1 MHTGIKGGDIMAIQ
15 IFCPQCKSSC
25 GLDAIKKSCLKCGAS
40 FGRDKKYRVCVSVK
54 GKRVTRVVD
63 NLTIARQTEAAI
75 KGDMVRGEYEINH
88 EKKVPALNE
97 VWAKYLPYAK
107 EHKKSWIDDLRYY
120 RRHLEPRFGK
130 KALDAISPIDIERM
144 KSELKKGLNRR
155 GKSFAA
161 QTIKHQLVIL
171 RRLYNLAR
179 KWGMYDGKSPME
191 SVEMP
196 RIDNQKTEFLTDEEL
211 TRLLDTLDT
220 WPFKDTVAFI
230 KFALFT
236 GLRRGELFK
245 LTWDDVDF
253 ERGIVTLRDPKG
265 GKTENIPVSMEALD
279 VLKSLTADSPF
290 VFPGE
295 NGKQRTNFNGPWQRI
310 RKAADL
316 PPGFRFHG
324 LRHHF
329 ASTLVSAGYDLL
341 VVQKLLTH
349 KDAKTTQRY
358 AHLAPGAVK
367 DAALR
372 SGDLLKP
379 KASKIVKIAE

>member
-1 MHTGIKGGDIMAIQ
+1 MAIQ
-15 IFCPQCKSSC
+15 IFCPKCKSSC
-25 GLDAIKKSCLKCGAS
+25 GLDAKSCLKCGTT
-40 FGRDKKYRVCVSVK
+40 FGRDKIYRVCVSVK
-54 GKRVTRVVD
+54 GQRVTRVVD
-63 NLTIARQTEAAI
+63 NLTIARETEAAI
-75 KGDMVRGEYEINH
+75 KGDMVRGEYEINRTRK
-88 EKKVPALNE
+88 KKVPTLGDI
-97 VWAKYLPYAK
+97 WKRYLPLAQG
-107 EHKKSWIDDLRYY
+107 HKKSWIDDLRYY
-120 RRHLEPRFGK
+120 RKHLEPRFGK

-144 KSELKKGLNRR
+144 KSELKNGQNRR

-196 RIDNQKTEFLTDEEL
+196 RIDNQKTEFLTNEEL
-211 TRLLDTLDT
+211 TRLLDTLET

-230 KFALFT
+230 KFSLFT

-253 ERGIVTLRDPKG
+253 ERGLIRLRDPKG
-265 GKTENIPVSMEALD
+265 GKTESIPVSREAME
-279 VLKSLTADSPF
+279 VLRTLEVTSSF

-295 NGKQRTNFNGPWQRI
+295 GGKQRTNFNGPWQRI

-358 AHLAPGAVK
+358 AHLAPGAIK

-379 KASKIVKIAE
+379 KTSKIVKIAE

>member
-1 MHTGIKGGDIMAIQ
+1 MAIQ
-15 IFCPQCKSSC
+15 IFCPKCKSSC
-25 GLDAIKKSCLKCGAS
+25 GLDAKSCLKCGAS
-40 FGRDKKYRVCVSVK
+40 FGRDKKYRVCVSVR
-54 GKRVTRVVD
+54 GQRVTRVVD
-63 NLTIARQTEAAI
+63 NLTLAREAEAAI
-75 KGDMVRGEYEINH
+75 KGDLVRGEFEINH
-88 EKKVPALNE
+88 KKKPVHTLNE
-97 VWAKYLPYAK
+97 VWARYLPYAK
-107 EHKKSWIDDLRYY
+107 EHKKSWMDDLRYY

-155 GKSFAA
+155 GKPFAA

-179 KWGMYDGKSPME
+179 KWGMFDDKSPME

-196 RIDNQKTEFLTDEEL
+196 RIDNQKTEFLTNEEL

-220 WPFKDTVAFI
+220 WPFRESAAFI
-230 KFALFT
+230 RFALFT

-253 ERGIVTLRDPKG
+253 ERGMLTLKDPKG
-265 GKTENIPVSMEALD
+265 GKTESIPVSREAME
-279 VLKSLTADSPF
+279 VLRTLNVTSSF
-290 VFPGE
+290 VFPGK
-295 NGKQRTNFNGPWQRI
+295 NGNQRTDFNDPWQRI

-316 PPGFRFHG
+316 PEGFRLHG

-329 ASTLVSAGYDLL
+329 ASTLVSAGVNLL

-349 KDAKTTQRY
+349 KDAKTTARY
-358 AHLAPGAVK
+358 AHLAPGALK
-367 DAALR
+367 DAALK
-372 SGDLLKP
+372 SGELLTP
-379 KASKIVKIAE
+379 KTKSHVINMAE